1 MDMDSRDPHY
11 EYDRKHPDK
20 PHLDQYLASLAKS
33 QKKMVHG
40 LETFDQSLK
49 YRKKLNTLV
58 C

>member
-1 MDMDSRDPHY
+1 MDSRDPHY

-20 PHLDQYLASLAKS
+20 PHLDQYLASMAKS
-33 QKKMVHG
+33 QKKIVHG
-40 LETFDQSLK
+40 LETFEQSLK